1 MKCKWAMSALVSEP
15 ECSAALDDALRR
27 GDLEPIGRIQLMN
40 ELVAAYAHVRN
51 WHTLPVRC
59 SAAIWS
65 GIGGST
71 DARRALLRGPYLTQ
85 LRHWSL
91 PEVAAQHPSWY
102 PTESMS
108 IMWRATG

>member
-51 WHTLPVRC
+51 WHKGEAFGA
-59 SAAIWS
+59 AAILS
-65 GIGGST
+65 G
-71 DARRALLRGPYLTQ
+71 
-85 LRHWSL
+85 
-91 PEVAAQHPSWY
+91 
-102 PTESMS
+102 M
-108 IMWRATG
+108 